1 MQQSKLINLLKILPI
16 KELNQFKDY
25 IFSPYFNKNKKIRA
39 LYEFLLIQA
48 PAFDHLSLK
57 KQRLYPLLFGQQP
70 FNELQINNVIS
81 DLLQLLYGFL
91 AQQNIERQT
100 LLKKFHCLNELIER
114 EEIQHTD
121 RISKS
126 YTQVLEKKSLR
137 NFQYH
142 FHKKQLNE
150 QLVRHRLTTSMR
162 TRDQSLQEHSNS
174 LDLYYFGNKLRIA
187 CDMTSRNIV
196 TQANYDCQHLDYLLQ
211 CYEDQQ
217 QVYQNEPCITV
228 YYKALKMIREGT
240 ANTYYDLKNF
250 ISEHLS
256 LFPNEEL
263 RILYV
268 YLQNFCIRKS
278 NSGQSQYYRE
288 LRDLYD
294 IILEKGIIFKNGY
307 LSQWAYKNIVTLGL
321 RMRDYEWT
329 EEVIHRFKKRL
340 LPEEQNNGE
349 TYNLAAL
356 YYARSEYKKA
366 LRQLHNVEFIDTSYH
381 TGAKIIQLKS
391 YYELDETEAL
401 YALIEAFKKYVLR
414 NKEIAAYRKKANA
427 NFLRVVKK
435 VYQLKINAH
444 RLPTAAFR
452 KKQQSIEL
460 LLGQLDPIA
469 NKDWVSEVFGVIDS
483 RGR

>member
-1 MQQSKLINLLKILPI
+1 MQRSKLINLLKILPD
-16 KELNQFKDY
+16 KERNQFKDY
-25 IFSPYFNKNKKIRA
+25 VFSPYFNKNKKIQA
-39 LYEFLLIQA
+39 LYSLLLAQA
-48 PAFDHLSLK
+48 PAFDHESLNK
-57 KQRLYPLLFGQQP
+57 SMIYPLLFGQQP
-70 FNELQINNVIS
+70 YNELQINNVIS

-91 AQQNIERQT
+91 AQQNIERQV
-100 LLKKFHCLNELIER
+100 LLKKFHCLNELVER
-114 EEIQHTD
+114 EEIQHTE
-121 RISKS
+121 RVSKS
-126 YTQVLEKKSLR
+126 YAQVLEKHPLR

-150 QLVRHRLTTSMR
+150 QLVRRRLTTSMR
-162 TRDQSLQEHSNS
+162 TRDQSLQQHSDS

-196 TQANYDCQHLDYLLQ
+196 TQADYNCQHLDYLLQ

-228 YYKALKMIREGT
+228 YYKALKMIREGS
-240 ANTYYDLKNF
+240 ADSYYDFKNF
-250 ISEHLS
+250 IGEHLRF
-256 LFPNEEL
+256 FPNEEL

-268 YLQNFCIRKS
+268 YLQNFCIKKS
-278 NSGQSQYYRE
+278 NSGHSEYYSE

-321 RMRDYEWT
+321 RLGDYPWT
-329 EEVIHRFKKRL
+329 EEVIHRFKNRL

-349 TYNLAAL
+349 SYNLAAL
-356 YYARSEYKKA
+356 YYARGEYKKA
-366 LRQLHNVEFIDTSYH
+366 LRQLHNVEFTDTSYH

-444 RLPTAAFR
+444 RLSAAIFR
-452 KKQQSIEL
+452 KKQASIEL
-460 LLGQLDPIA
+460 LLDQLDPIA
-469 NKDWVSEVFGVIDS
+469 NKDWVREVFAAINYNQ
-483 RGR
+483 